1 MQRILQEHQQQMHA
15 IEKDKKEM
23 EEEKEKQRLA
33 EEHRRSSQLEG
44 RVQTGQSSAPP
55 PTPAAAMS
63 PVGSTCLIEETPVTT
78 RAASVVSG
86 VSNALTSTNPPH
98 PSEDVLND
106 GKTISESK
114 KENHIARAL
123 PSPSDPAP
131 KDDPKEKKRAS
142 SAKTK
147 TSSRT
152 LSPTEDGNG
161 KRSMSAKK

>member
-1 MQRILQEHQQQMHA
+1 MHA

-23 EEEKEKQRLA
+23 EEEKEKQRLV

-86 VSNALTSTNPPH
+86 VSNALTSYENNIAAE
-98 PSEDVLND
+98 SEKD

-114 KENHIARAL
+114 KENHIERAL

-147 TSSRT
+147 TISRT
-152 LSPTEDGNG
+152 LSPMEDGNG